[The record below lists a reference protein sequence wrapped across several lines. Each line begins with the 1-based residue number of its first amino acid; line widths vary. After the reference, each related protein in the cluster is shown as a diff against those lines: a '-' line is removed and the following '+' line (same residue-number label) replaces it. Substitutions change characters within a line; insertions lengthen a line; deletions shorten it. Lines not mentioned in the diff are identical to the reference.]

1 MRYAKIHSLDIS
13 NGEGVGVAIFVQGC
27 HFHCTGCF
35 NPETWDFNGGKE
47 WNKEIEEQFISLISK
62 PYIKRVSILGG
73 EPLADE
79 NVEFTLH
86 VMSLVGEVCE
96 QYNREIMVW
105 IYTGYTFE
113 NICDLK
119 NKQNNDPLN
128 LVLDWAEGKTSETF
142 NEVTTKFADK
152 VLRNE
157 ILKYCDYLVD
167 GKFEIDKQDLTYSK
181 VKFAGSTNQRIID
194 IQKTLEKGEIVL
206 YEQNS

>member
-27 HFHCTGCF
+27 HFHCLGCF

-47 WNKEIEEQFISLISK
+47 WNDKIEQKFISLISK

-86 VMSLVGEVCE
+86 IMSLVGEICE

-113 NICDLK
+113 DVCDLK

-128 LVLDWAEGKTSETF
+128 LVLDWVDGKTSETF
-142 NEVTTKFADK
+142 DEVTTKAADK

-167 GKFEIDKQDLTYSK
+167 GRFEIDKQDLTYSK